1 MFLPVFFL
9 LFLVLFFS
17 SFSCYIL
24 KLFCSCAHFFFLSIG
39 IDILFHIHHEH
50 DDYLLSRVKTRL
62 SSLEESMEKLR
73 IEEEQK
79 KKDQEQKQ
87 KEAETMREV
96 QALAVKLE
104 AEEKAKRSRR
114 NSRAVKGKCIFFSF

>member
-1 MFLPVFFL
+1 MN
-9 LFLVLFFS
+9 
-17 SFSCYIL
+17 
-24 KLFCSCAHFFFLSIG
+24 
-39 IDILFHIHHEH
+39 HEH
-50 DDYLLSRVKTRL
+50 DCMLSRVKTRL

-79 KKDQEQKQ
+79 KKDQEQMR

-114 NSRAVKGKCIFFSF
+114 NSRAVKGECLLMLLVVFCFQFFFLSLY